1 MVDALGGVRILVRE
15 RIVDEVT
22 RPAWRETK
30 PRIDVHPGRTYRFT
44 GRTALA
50 YVRSRKA
57 SSDYRRM
64 ARQRCFVSA
73 LAQQLDVRSVLRNFG
88 SLAEAIESSVRTD
101 VPLDRAPDLARLS
114 ASVDT
119 RLTITETFG
128 PDYFAGRRYDRWP
141 FPNVA
146 KIQAAVRDA
155 VLHPERA
162 RVRGLPSIAQ
172 SC

>member
-1 MVDALGGVRILVRE
+1 
-15 RIVDEVT
+15 
-22 RPAWRETK
+22 
-30 PRIDVHPGRTYRFT
+30 
-44 GRTALA
+44 
-50 YVRSRKA
+50 
-57 SSDYRRM
+57 
-64 ARQRCFVSA
+64 VSA

-101 VPLDRAPDLARLS
+101 VPLDRAPDLARLA

-119 RLTITETFG
+119 SLTITETFG

-146 KIQAAVRDA
+146 KIRAAVRDA

-162 RVRGLPSIAQ
+162 RARGLPSVAQ